1 MVFIWHSL
9 IILFDCA
16 AYLCHDFE
24 TACKQLMSTLHI
36 NFVCLS
42 TVLAIWLKRKIS
54 DSLNTKFAKWSQF
67 LDLAAG
73 WASDYVGSILFSIPR
88 MGLVKWLSCLSLA
101 AFLKGNL
108 HYCSLSPKKH
118 RSSTFPAFGISAYA
132 LCGLWLLA
140 IDKLSTFSSTFVVHH
155 NKILMLHN
163 NLW

>member
-1 MVFIWHSL
+1 MVFIVLGIVSSSYL
-9 IILFDCA
+9 IVLHIFVMTLKP
-16 AYLCHDFE
+16 LVSKLN
-24 TACKQLMSTLHI
+24 TACKQLMSTLYI

-73 WASDYVGSILFSIPR
+73 WASNYVGSILFSIPR

-140 IDKLSTFSSTFVVHH
+140 IWQIEY
-155 NKILMLHN
+155 ILKYFCSAS
-163 NLW
+163 

>member
-1 MVFIWHSL
+1 MVFIVLGIVSSSYL
-9 IILFDCA
+9 IVLHIFVMTLKP
-16 AYLCHDFE
+16 LVSKLN
-24 TACKQLMSTLHI
+24 TACKQLMSTLYI
-36 NFVCLS
+36 DFVCLS

-73 WASDYVGSILFSIPR
+73 WASNYVGSILFSIPR

-140 IDKLSTFSSTFVVHH
+140 IWQIEY
-155 NKILMLHN
+155 ILKYFCSAS
-163 NLW
+163 